1 MVKRMKAGKKGS
13 SANYITR
20 AQALKRLQ
28 LSLQEFR
35 RLCILKGVYP
45 REPKR
50 KLQGADKTY
59 YHIKD
64 ITFLMQDPLVSTSYS
79 TQAYL
84 KKHRRM
90 MARKDYK
97 RGRTLEKFH
106 KPKQDLSHLIKE
118 RYPTFDAALR
128 DLDDC
133 VASLAMFAHLPAD
146 QVKRI
151 KPEQVAEARRLYDEF
166 LFYVIHTGRLT
177 KVFAS
182 IKGYYFEAQLPYGA
196 VVCWLQP
203 HNFAPRFPAEVD
215 MNVLNTFGEWYRTL
229 LRFVNFKLFKE
240 VGWRYPPT
248 HAAMSDERADTS
260 STSLATIKVEKA
272 PKTMDV
278 DGDETKKGIFKGLVF
293 WVSREVALAPIY
305 TVLVAGGAEVKW
317 LKENMNDGD
326 ITHCVVDRPMLP
338 DGFDETSDRDV
349 IQPQWVLDSFN
360 EGILLPVAEYGLGKA
375 LPPHLSPFVDD
386 SGEGYVPDRRKVL
399 DDMVSSMAGK
409 KNASGL
415 LKATADAMNMTDEV
429 DDRLAERDY
438 LREMKAEMRHKE
450 AAERINEAEQKA
462 EREKEVAKRA
472 EEKAQEKME
481 LQKSMLSKKHA
492 KLLSRIEFGKA
503 SRDQKAAKLTQ
514 KKKEAKAK
522 TGK

>member
-182 IKGYYFEAQLPYGA
+182 IKGYYFEAQLPYVLKG
-196 VVCWLQP
+196 
-203 HNFAPRFPAEVD
+203 RFVGLRSTILAD
-215 MNVLNTFGEWYRTL
+215 RYRTL

-317 LKENMNDGD
+317 LKENMNDED

-349 IQPQWVLDSFN
+349 VQPQWVLDSFN

-399 DDMVSSMAGK
+399 DDMVSAMAGK

-450 AAERINEAEQKA
+450 AADRINEAEQKA

-522 TGK
+522 AGK